1 MSRRNRKKI
10 WLVLLVIAVF
20 ALFLLYQYQQS
31 KRVEITILYWND
43 FHASVYPHPESE
55 KEGAPLVSGSANF
68 AGYVLSLE
76 MEAMYGH
83 VYPILV
89 CAGDE
94 FTGDPL
100 SSLTQGKAQI
110 EILNLLHPSVF
121 ELGNHEFDYGID
133 NLKKDLEVA
142 DFPVVCANLID
153 KEKGRPL
160 VKPYIIIDDGKLR
173 IAFIGLITESL
184 QKILKEGGKLQVV
197 DAESTLTYYMNVL
210 SDSTDIQV
218 LVSHMG
224 VQADKSI
231 AKKVQ
236 GLELIIGGHSHSTI
250 FKPAKVGNTLICQAG
265 SNGKYI
271 GKLDL
276 FLDSKGKVLGYQ
288 NKLVETFVDQ
298 VQPDTLVKN
307 KIDELEKNL
316 DINLDEKIGELET
329 PWIRNDERESN
340 VGNFLTDA
348 MRNYAKADVAFT
360 NSGGIRK
367 NLKAGPIT
375 VRDIWEIAP
384 FSDRL
389 VLIDLTGGQLLNIL
403 EKNCRKDIDLL
414 QVSGV
419 KYSFTP
425 ERPYGERV
433 IDVLVNN
440 EKILPYKTY
449 KAVINDYILAQ
460 SKDFL
465 GIPKQDLKYKI
476 LTGLDRDVFIKEV
489 KQRITINS
497 QVEGRIT
504 ELKKVEKEV
513 GEKTDK

>member
-1 MSRRNRKKI
+1 MSRKTRKRI
-10 WLVLLVIAVF
+10 WLAILALVIF
-20 ALFLLYQYQQS
+20 ALIILYQQS
-31 KRVEITILYWND
+31 RRVKLTLLYWND
-43 FHASVYPHPESE
+43 FHAQVYPYPSTE

-68 AGYVLSLE
+68 AGYLDSLKVLNP
-76 MEAMYGH
+76 YT
-83 VYPILV
+83 ILV

-110 EILNLLHPSVF
+110 EILNFLHPSVF
-121 ELGNHEFDYGID
+121 ELGNHEFDYGVD

-142 DFPVVCANLID
+142 DFPVVCANLVD
-153 KEKGRPL
+153 KERGKPL
-160 VKPYIIIDDGKLR
+160 VKPYIVINDGKLR

-184 QKILKEGGKLQVV
+184 QKMLKEGGRLQVV
-197 DAESTLTYYMNVL
+197 DAESTLSYYMKELN
-210 SDSTDIQV
+210 DKTDVQI

-224 VQADKSI
+224 VQKDKSI
-231 AKKVQ
+231 AKKVK
-236 GLELIIGGHSHSTI
+236 GLELIIGGHSHTTI
-250 FKPAKVGNTLICQAG
+250 FKPIRVDETLICQAG

-288 NKLVETFVDQ
+288 NKLVETFVDR

-329 PWIRNDERESN
+329 PWIRNDEGESN
-340 VGNFLTDA
+340 VGNFLADA
-348 MRNYAKADVAFT
+348 MKSYAKADVAFT

-375 VRDIWEIAP
+375 VRDMWEITP

-389 VLIDLTGGQLLNIL
+389 VSIELTGEELLNVL

-419 KYSFTP
+419 KYAFAP

-433 IDVLVNN
+433 IDVRVNN
-440 EKILPYKTY
+440 EKIMPYKKY
-449 KAVINDYILAQ
+449 KVVINDYILAQ

-465 GIPKQDLKYKI
+465 GIPQQNLKYK
-476 LTGLDRDVFIKEV
+476 LLPDLDREVFINEV
-489 KQRITINS
+489 KKNKVINS
-497 QVEGRIT
+497 GIEGRIKRLQKA
-504 ELKKVEKEV
+504 EEKI
-513 GEKTDK
+513 GEKAVR

>member
-1 MSRRNRKKI
+1 MSRKTRKRI
-10 WLVLLVIAVF
+10 WLAILALVIF
-20 ALFLLYQYQQS
+20 ALIILYQQS
-31 KRVEITILYWND
+31 RRVKLTLLYWND
-43 FHASVYPHPESE
+43 FHAQVYPYPSTE

-68 AGYVLSLE
+68 AGYLDSLKVLNP
-76 MEAMYGH
+76 YT
-83 VYPILV
+83 ILV

-110 EILNLLHPSVF
+110 EILNFLHPSVF
-121 ELGNHEFDYGID
+121 ELGNHEFDYGVD

-142 DFPVVCANLID
+142 DFPVVCANLVD
-153 KEKGRPL
+153 KERGKPL
-160 VKPYIIIDDGKLR
+160 VKPYIVINDGKLR

-184 QKILKEGGKLQVV
+184 QKMLKEGGRLQVV
-197 DAESTLTYYMNVL
+197 DAESTLSYYMKELN
-210 SDSTDIQV
+210 DKTDVQI

-224 VQADKSI
+224 VQKDKSI
-231 AKKVQ
+231 AKKVK
-236 GLELIIGGHSHSTI
+236 GLELIIGGHSHTTI
-250 FKPAKVGNTLICQAG
+250 FKPIRVDETLICQAG

-288 NKLVETFVDQ
+288 NKLVETFVDR

-329 PWIRNDERESN
+329 PWIRNDEGESN
-340 VGNFLTDA
+340 VGNFLADA
-348 MRNYAKADVAFT
+348 MKSYAKADIAFT

-375 VRDIWEIAP
+375 VRDMWEITP

-389 VLIDLTGGQLLNIL
+389 VSIELTGEELLNVL

-419 KYSFTP
+419 KYTFAP

-433 IDVLVNN
+433 IDVRVNN
-440 EKILPYKTY
+440 EKIMPYKKY
-449 KAVINDYILAQ
+449 KVVINDYILAQ

-465 GIPKQDLKYKI
+465 GIPQQNLKYK
-476 LTGLDRDVFIKEV
+476 LLPDLDREVFINEV
-489 KQRITINS
+489 KKNKVINS
-497 QVEGRIT
+497 GIEGRIKRLQKA
-504 ELKKVEKEV
+504 EEKI
-513 GEKTDK
+513 GEKAVR

>member
-1 MSRRNRKKI
+1 MSRKSRKRI
-10 WLVLLVIAVF
+10 WLAILAMVLF
-20 ALFLLYQYQQS
+20 TLFILYQQS
-31 KRVEITILYWND
+31 KKVKITILYWND
-43 FHASVYPHPESE
+43 FHASVYPYPSTE
-55 KEGAPLVSGSANF
+55 KEGAPMVSGSANF
-68 AGYVLSLE
+68 SGYLDSLT
-76 MEAMYGH
+76 ADDPYA
-83 VYPILV
+83 ILV

-110 EILNLLHPSVF
+110 EILNILHPSVF

-142 DFPVVCANLID
+142 DFPIICANLID
-153 KEKGRPL
+153 KEKGKPL

-184 QKILKEGGKLQVV
+184 QKMLKEGGRIRVV
-197 DAESTLTYYMNVL
+197 DAESTLSYYMNEL
-210 SDSTDIQV
+210 NDKTDIQI

-231 AKKVQ
+231 AKKVK
-236 GLELIIGGHSHSTI
+236 GLELIIGGHSHTTI
-250 FKPAKVGNTLICQAG
+250 FKPIKVDNTLICQAG

-276 FLDSKGKVLGYQ
+276 FLDSKGKVLSYQ
-288 NKLVETFVDQ
+288 NKLVETYVDQ

-307 KIDELEKNL
+307 KIEELERNL
-316 DINLDEKIGELET
+316 NINLDEKIGELET
-329 PWIRNDERESN
+329 PWIRNDEGESN
-340 VGNFLTDA
+340 IGDFLADV
-348 MRNYAKADVAFT
+348 MRSYAKADMAFT

-367 NLKAGPIT
+367 NLRAGPIT
-375 VRDIWEIAP
+375 VRDIWAIAP

-389 VLIDLTGGQLLNIL
+389 VLIELTGEQLLNVL
-403 EKNCRKDIDLL
+403 EKNCRKDTDLL

-419 KYSFTP
+419 KYTFAP
-425 ERPYGERV
+425 ERPFGERV
-433 IDVLVNN
+433 IEVRVNN
-440 EKILPYKTY
+440 LKILPYKRY
-449 KAVINDYILAQ
+449 NVVINDYILAQ

-465 GIPKQDLKYKI
+465 GITQQELKYK
-476 LTGLDRDVFIKEV
+476 LLPDLDREVFIQEV
-489 KQRITINS
+489 KKRKTVNS

-504 ELKKVEKEV
+504 ELKKVEGKV
-513 GEKTDK
+513 GERVNL

>member
-1 MSRRNRKKI
+1 MSRKTRKRI
-10 WLVLLVIAVF
+10 WLALLAMVIFAIVVL
-20 ALFLLYQYQQS
+20 YQQS
-31 KRVEITILYWND
+31 KRIRITILYWND
-43 FHASVYPHPESE
+43 FHAQVYPYPSSE

-68 AGYVLSLE
+68 AGYIDSLE
-76 MEAMYGH
+76 AIEPSA
-83 VYPILV
+83 ILV

-110 EILNLLHPSVF
+110 EILNLIHPGVF
-121 ELGNHEFDYGID
+121 ELGNHEFDYGVD
-133 NLKKDLEVA
+133 NLKKDLKVA
-142 DFPVVCANLID
+142 DFPVICANVID
-153 KEKGRPL
+153 SEKKEPL
-160 VKPYIIIDDGKLR
+160 VRPYIIINQGKLR

-184 QKILKEGGKLQVV
+184 QKMLKEGGRLQVV
-197 DAESTLTYYMNVL
+197 DAESTLSYYMNELNDKTHVQ
-210 SDSTDIQV
+210 I

-224 VQADKSI
+224 VQKDKSI
-231 AKKVQ
+231 AKKVP

-250 FKPAKVGNTLICQAG
+250 FKPIRVDKTLICQAG

-276 FLDSKGKVLGYQ
+276 FLDSKGKVLSYQ
-288 NKLVETFVDQ
+288 NKLVETFVDK

-316 DINLDEKIGELET
+316 NINLDERIGELET
-329 PWIRNDERESN
+329 PWIRNDEGESN
-340 VGNFLTDA
+340 VGDFLADA
-348 MRNYAKADVAFT
+348 MRSYSKADVAFT

-367 NLKAGPIT
+367 NLKVGPIM

-389 VLIDLTGGQLLNIL
+389 ALIELTGEQLLNVL

-419 KYSFTP
+419 KYSFAP
-425 ERPYGERV
+425 QRPYGERV
-433 IDVLVNN
+433 IEAEVDN
-440 EKILPYKTY
+440 EKIMPYKKY
-449 KAVINDYILAQ
+449 KVVINDYILAQ

-465 GIPKQDLKYKI
+465 GIPHQNLKSRF
-476 LTGLDRDVFIKEV
+476 LPDLDRDVFIQEV
-489 KQRITINS
+489 RKSKVINS
-497 QVEGRIT
+497 TVEGRIA
-504 ELKKVEKEV
+504 ELKKVEERV
-513 GEKTDK
+513 GEEAKR

>member
-1 MSRRNRKKI
+1 MSRKTRKRI
-10 WLVLLVIAVF
+10 WLAILALVIF
-20 ALFLLYQYQQS
+20 ALIILYQQS
-31 KRVEITILYWND
+31 RRVKLTILYWND
-43 FHASVYPHPESE
+43 FHAQVYPYPSTE

-68 AGYVLSLE
+68 AGYLDSLKVLNP
-76 MEAMYGH
+76 YT
-83 VYPILV
+83 ILV

-110 EILNLLHPSVF
+110 EILNFLHPSVF
-121 ELGNHEFDYGID
+121 ELGNHEFDYGVD

-142 DFPVVCANLID
+142 DFPVVCANLVD
-153 KEKGRPL
+153 KERGKPL
-160 VKPYIIIDDGKLR
+160 VKPYIVINDGKLR

-184 QKILKEGGKLQVV
+184 QKMLKEGGRLQVV
-197 DAESTLTYYMNVL
+197 DAESTLSYYMKELN
-210 SDSTDIQV
+210 DKTDVQI

-224 VQADKSI
+224 VQKDKSI
-231 AKKVQ
+231 AKKVK
-236 GLELIIGGHSHSTI
+236 GLELIIGGHSHTTI
-250 FKPAKVGNTLICQAG
+250 FKPIRVDETLICQAG

-288 NKLVETFVDQ
+288 NKLVETFVDR

-329 PWIRNDERESN
+329 PWIRNDEGESN
-340 VGNFLTDA
+340 VGNFLADA
-348 MRNYAKADVAFT
+348 MKSYAKADVAFT

-375 VRDIWEIAP
+375 VRDMWEITP

-389 VLIDLTGGQLLNIL
+389 VSIELTGEELLNVL

-419 KYSFTP
+419 KYTFAP

-433 IDVLVNN
+433 IDVRVNN
-440 EKILPYKTY
+440 EKIMPYKKY
-449 KAVINDYILAQ
+449 KVVINDYILAQ

-465 GIPKQDLKYKI
+465 GIPQQNLKYK
-476 LTGLDRDVFIKEV
+476 LLPDLDREVFINEV
-489 KQRITINS
+489 KKNKVINS
-497 QVEGRIT
+497 GIEGRIKRLQKA
-504 ELKKVEKEV
+504 EEKI
-513 GEKTDK
+513 GEKAVR